1 MFTKTAS
8 GTKRGSPLELRLAS
22 MRSHTK
28 QKSLGKADTT
38 STCTRFPFQDV
49 RVCMCVC
56 VCVCVCVGGKGEYV
70 RARACLCVLLGGGP
84 ERRNREMLR
93 PICRLNLQTIKPCG
107 QIKVLCPEKFPKRG
121 LSSAQ

>member
-49 RVCMCVC
+49 RVCVC
-56 VCVCVCVGGKGEYV
+56 VCVCVCVLGERGSMCARV
-70 RARACLCVLLGGGP
+70 RVCVCCSGEGQRDGIGRCCDP
-84 ERRNREMLR
+84 SVAS
-93 PICRLNLQTIKPCG
+93 ICRPSNR
-107 QIKVLCPEKFPKRG
+107 VDR
-121 LSSAQ
+121 